1 MLLAPTCAKKTP
13 ATTSSTTSGM
23 FQASLIDLFIR
34 VRATPSVKDNRGREA
49 DVNMNQ
55 RKLFWTFFLIW

>member
-13 ATTSSTTSGM
+13 ATTTSTTSGM

-34 VRATPSVKDNRGREA
+34 VRATPSVKGN
-49 DVNMNQ
+49 
-55 RKLFWTFFLIW
+55 